1 MRYSWVFGEM
11 TKGFEWYDRDEIRT
25 VQTKKRGGE
34 KYLKLLSVMALFLFL
49 SYFAG
54 AVITADSESYI
65 EKTNG
70 EYADA
75 VPAMSYGMPD
85 TYDDVAEREKEARI
99 SELAAAYIEEYMYA
113 NYGGD
118 CVE

>member
-11 TKGFEWYDRDEIRT
+11 TKGFEWYDGDEIYA
-25 VQTKKRGGE
+25 VKTKKRGGE
-34 KYLKLLSVMALFLFL
+34 NYLKLLSVMALFLFL

-54 AVITADSESYI
+54 TVITADSEAYI
-65 EKTNG
+65 GKMNG

-85 TYDDVAEREKEARI
+85 TYDDVGEREKEARI
-99 SELAAAYIEEYMYA
+99 SELAAAYIEEYMYE
-113 NYGGD
+113 NYGGES
-118 CVE
+118 VE